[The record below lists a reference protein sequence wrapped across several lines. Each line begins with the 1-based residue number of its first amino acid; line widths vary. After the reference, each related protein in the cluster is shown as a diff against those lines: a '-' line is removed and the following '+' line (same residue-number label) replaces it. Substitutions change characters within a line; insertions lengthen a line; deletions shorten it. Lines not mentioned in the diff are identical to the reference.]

1 MELHI
6 DKPLEAQR
14 LAEAD
19 HTGYSNTGSSSN
31 AGTSQSS
38 TSGQPITLSDG
49 TQWPTQPITILV
61 GYSAGGNVDIM
72 TRFLA
77 EPLSKE
83 LGVPILVENVPGS
96 GSWLAWNQ
104 LLNTPADGYTFAH
117 TNLSTV
123 FGHYDPENPREATVD
138 DFELLANISIDYNV
152 LAIRNDETRFTD
164 YPSLIEYAKA
174 NPLVVAATGTNITSG
189 DGTVIKYLQDK
200 FGCNITVVPVD
211 GNSDALTMFLAG
223 ETDFLTGNIGDLTD
237 AEANGY
243 HAIVVFADQRS
254 EFLPDVP
261 TAIETGVD
269 DYIAFSAR
277 GFGYMK
283 GVDQAIVDRMIEA
296 MEISFNDPG
305 FQANMETTG
314 FELRFVTGD
323 DYYNLLV
330 GQLDRRLEI
339 WGVAK

>member
-1 MELHI
+1 MKKLLSLI
-6 DKPLEAQR
+6 
-14 LAEAD
+14 LALTMVFTFAA
-19 HTGYSNTGSSSN
+19 
-31 AGTSQSS
+31 AGAAFA
-38 TSGQPITLSDG
+38 DG
-49 TQWPTQPITILV
+49 TAGRKVTTADGTEWPTKPVTILV

-72 TRFLA
+72 CRFLA

-83 LGVPILVENVPGS
+83 LGVPVMVENQPGS
-96 GSWLAWNQ
+96 GSWLAWNS
-104 LLNTPADGYTFAH
+104 LLNGPRDGYTFTQ

-123 FGHYDPENPREATVD
+123 FGHYDPANPREATID

-152 LAIRNDETRFTD
+152 LAIRNDETRFSD
-164 YPSLIEYAKA
+164 YASLIEYGKSH
-174 NPLVVAATGTNITSG
+174 PLVVAATGTSITSG
-189 DGTVIKYLQDK
+189 DGTVIKYLSDN
-200 FGCNITVVPVD
+200 FGCDITVVPVD

-243 HAIVVFADQRS
+243 HAIVVFAEERS

-269 DYIAFSAR
+269 DYVAFSAR
-277 GFGYMK
+277 GLGYAK

-296 MEISFNDPG
+296 IEVAFNDEG
-305 FQANMETTG
+305 FQANMATTG
-314 FELRFVTGD
+314 SELHFVTGQE
-323 DYYNLLV
+323 YYDLLV

-339 WGVAK
+339 WGVEK